1 MFKLLTAWRRPLL
14 VGACLG
20 ALGSSSC
27 GSSSSS
33 TPAASG
39 GASAPPASTGGSSGQ
54 ASGSGGA
61 AQASSSG
68 GATAPSATGGTSGGG
83 SGGATGIGP
92 QGTGGGVAAATGG
105 APGIGGGASGGT
117 TTTGGGGSGV
127 SASGGSPA
135 TTGGGGA
142 GTSNNPIMAG
152 GDTKCATPMVAIGS
166 LCDGFEGPA
175 IGATGSPLMVDPMN
189 GASTA
194 VVDTTKAYRGTK
206 SAHLKMASDRVFITE
221 SGTFNQTGSV
231 AINNDMWGRIF
242 IWVTAPMNPG
252 GHTVFIRLEDP
263 ALAGM
268 SKELHLAG
276 ENDGI
281 FGAELRT
288 TKDNWKMG
296 SIMYPLATPK
306 WECWEWHT
314 TAANTLEF
322 YIDGK
327 IQTAMTVTAADA
339 WPYPTFKKLS
349 LGFLSFR
356 GNANVELWIDE
367 VAVGTSRVGCDN

>member
-1 MFKLLTAWRRPLL
+1 
-14 VGACLG
+14 
-20 ALGSSSC
+20 
-27 GSSSSS
+27 
-33 TPAASG
+33 
-39 GASAPPASTGGSSGQ
+39 
-54 ASGSGGA
+54 
-61 AQASSSG
+61 
-68 GATAPSATGGTSGGG
+68 
-83 SGGATGIGP
+83 
-92 QGTGGGVAAATGG
+92 
-105 APGIGGGASGGT
+105 
-117 TTTGGGGSGV
+117 
-127 SASGGSPA
+127 
-135 TTGGGGA
+135 
-142 GTSNNPIMAG
+142 
-152 GDTKCATPMVAIGS
+152 MVAIGS

-175 IGATGSPLMVDPMN
+175 IGATGSPMMVDPMN

-221 SGTFNQTGSV
+221 TGTFNQTGSV
-231 AINNDMWGRIF
+231 ATNNDMWGRIF

-296 SIMYPLATPK
+296 NIMYPLATPK

-327 IQTAMTVTAADA
+327 IQTAMTVTAADN
-339 WPYPTFKKLS
+339 WPFPTFKKLS
-349 LGFLSFR
+349 IGFLSFR